1 MNKNRIPLYGRNVS
15 KCIWFSYHTH
25 LYLKLKFPVFLSV
38 IQLAHLS
45 PSLYPEYTKIY
56 RLMTGKQ
63 SNPLYRKLTNSQII
77 AFDSNIALLK
87 TPDGLKSVLSIKNS
101 FILI

>member
-1 MNKNRIPLYGRNVS
+1 M
-15 KCIWFSYHTH
+15 
-25 LYLKLKFPVFLSV
+25 

>member
-1 MNKNRIPLYGRNVS
+1 
-15 KCIWFSYHTH
+15 
-25 LYLKLKFPVFLSV
+25 
-38 IQLAHLS
+38 
-45 PSLYPEYTKIY
+45 
-56 RLMTGKQ
+56 MTGKQ